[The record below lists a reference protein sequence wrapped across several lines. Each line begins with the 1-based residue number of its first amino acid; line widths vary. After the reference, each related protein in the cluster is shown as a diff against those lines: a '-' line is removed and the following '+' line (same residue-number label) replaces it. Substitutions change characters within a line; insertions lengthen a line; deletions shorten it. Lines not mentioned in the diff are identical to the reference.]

1 MIDLPVL
8 FIHGFP
14 FDSLMWR
21 HQIAAL
27 SRWKRVVPDL
37 WGAGLANIPASA
49 GPCSIADHATS
60 LVGTLDSL
68 HVDEVVVCGQSM
80 GGYIAFELLRAFP
93 TRVRAAILCSTK
105 AAADTPEARR
115 GRDAMAVKAE
125 REGPRGIAAELV
137 PKLLARATLEH
148 QPAVV
153 REVTTMIERQPLYGI
168 VVTLRALR
176 DRPDSTPL
184 LGQIRIPVLVLAGDD
199 DQITPPAGMQAMAR
213 AIPGARFMLIPEA
226 GHLSPLEQPE
236 PVNRAIERFLD
247 EL

>member
-14 FDSLMWR
+14 FDSAMWR
-21 HQIAAL
+21 HQVAAL
-27 SRWKRVVPDL
+27 SRWERIVPDL
-37 WGAGLANIPASA
+37 WGAGLVNIPAAA
-49 GPCSIADHATS
+49 GPFSLAEQATR
-60 LVGTLDSL
+60 LVGMLDDL
-68 HVDEVVVCGQSM
+68 QVDEVVVCSQSM
-80 GGYIAFELLRAFP
+80 GGYITFELLRTFP
-93 TRVRAAILCSTK
+93 ARVRAAILCNTK
-105 AAADTPEARR
+105 ATADTPEAKR
-115 GRDAMAVKAE
+115 GRDTMAATAE
-125 REGPRGIAAELV
+125 REGPGAIAAELV
-137 PKLLARATLEH
+137 PRVLARVTQER

-153 REVTTMIERQPLYGI
+153 REVTTMIERQPVYGM

-184 LGQIRIPVLVLAGDD
+184 LGQIRIPVLVVAGDD

-213 AIPGARFMLIPEA
+213 AMPGARFMLIPEA

-236 PVNRAIERFLD
+236 PVNRAIERFLN

>member
-14 FDSLMWR
+14 FDSSMWR

-27 SRWKRVVPDL
+27 SNWRRVVPDL

-49 GPCSIADHATS
+49 GPYAIAEQATS
-60 LVGTLDSL
+60 LVGTLDDL
-68 HVDEVVVCGQSM
+68 HIDEVVVCGQSM

-93 TRVRAAILCSTK
+93 ARVRAAILCSTK
-105 AAADTPEARR
+105 ATADTPEAKR
-115 GRDAMAVKAE
+115 GRDVMASKAE
-125 REGPRGIAAELV
+125 REGPGAIAAELV
-137 PKLLARATLEH
+137 PKLLARATLER

-153 REVTTMIERQPLYGI
+153 REVTTMIERQPVYGM

-184 LGQIRIPVLVLAGDD
+184 LGQIRIPVLVVAGDD
-199 DQITPPAGMQAMAR
+199 DQITPAAGMEEMAR
-213 AIPGARFMLIPEA
+213 AIPGAQFTVIPGS
-226 GHLSPLEQPE
+226 GHLSPLEQPQA
-236 PVNRAIERFLD
+236 VNAALNAFLAQ
-247 EL
+247 L

>member
-14 FDSLMWR
+14 FDSSMWR

-27 SRWKRVVPDL
+27 SNWERVVPDL

-49 GPCSIADHATS
+49 GPYLIADQATS
-60 LVGTLDSL
+60 LVRTLDDL

-80 GGYIAFELLRAFP
+80 GGYVAFELLRAFP

-105 AAADTPEARR
+105 ATADTPEAKR
-115 GRDAMAVKAE
+115 GRDTMAAKAE
-125 REGPRGIAAELV
+125 REGPGAIAAELV
-137 PKLLARATLEH
+137 PKLLARVTLER

-153 REVTTMIERQPLYGI
+153 REVTTMIERQPVYGM

-176 DRPDSTPL
+176 DRPDSTAL
-184 LGQIRIPVLVLAGDD
+184 LGQIRIPVLVVAGDD
-199 DQITPPAGMQAMAR
+199 DQIAPAAGMEEMAR
-213 AIPGARFMLIPEA
+213 AIRGAQFRVIPGS
-226 GHLSPLEQPE
+226 GHLSPLEQPQA
-236 PVNRAIERFLD
+236 VNAALNSFLAQ
-247 EL
+247 L

>member
-1 MIDLPVL
+1 MIDLPIL

-14 FDSLMWR
+14 FDNSMWR

-49 GPCSIADHATS
+49 GPYSIADQATS
-60 LVGTLDSL
+60 LVGTLDNL

-125 REGPRGIAAELV
+125 REGPRAIAAELV

-153 REVTTMIERQPLYGI
+153 REVTTMIERQPLYGM

-184 LGQIRIPVLVLAGDD
+184 LGRIRIPVLVVAGDD
-199 DQITPPAGMQAMAR
+199 DRIAPAAGMEEMAR
-213 AIPGARFMLIPEA
+213 AIPGAQFTVIA
-226 GHLSPLEQPE
+226 GSGHLAPLEQPQA
-236 PVNRAIERFLD
+236 VNDAVNAFLAQ
-247 EL
+247 L

>member
-27 SRWKRVVPDL
+27 SNWERVVPDL
-37 WGAGLANIPASA
+37 WGAGLVNIPASA
-49 GPCSIADHATS
+49 GPYSIADQATS
-60 LVGTLDSL
+60 LVATLDDL

-105 AAADTPEARR
+105 ATADTQEAQL
-115 GRDAMAVKAE
+115 GRDAMAARAE
-125 REGPRGIAAELV
+125 REGPGAIAAELV
-137 PKLLARATLEH
+137 PKLLARVTLER

-153 REVTTMIERQPLYGI
+153 REVTTMIERQPVYGM

-176 DRPDSTPL
+176 DRLDSTPF
-184 LGQIRIPVLVLAGDD
+184 LGQIPIPVLVVAGDD

-213 AIPGARFMLIPEA
+213 AIPGARFVLIPEA
-226 GHLSPLEQPE
+226 GHLSPLEQPKA
-236 PVNRAIERFLD
+236 VNRAIQLFL
-247 EL
+247 EGL

>member
-1 MIDLPVL
+1 MIDLPIL

-14 FDSLMWR
+14 FDNSMWR

-27 SRWKRVVPDL
+27 SSWERVVPDL
-37 WGAGLANIPASA
+37 WGAGLVNIPASA
-49 GPCSIADHATS
+49 GPYSIADQATS
-60 LVGTLDSL
+60 LVATLDDL
-68 HVDEVVVCGQSM
+68 DVDEVVVCGQSM
-80 GGYIAFELLRAFP
+80 GGYVAFELLRAFP
-93 TRVRAAILCSTK
+93 TRVRAAILCNTK
-105 AAADTPEARR
+105 ATADTPEAKL
-115 GRDAMAVKAE
+115 GRDTMAAKAE
-125 REGPRGIAAELV
+125 REGPGAIAAELV
-137 PKLLARATLEH
+137 PKLLARVTLER

-153 REVTTMIERQPLYGI
+153 REVTTMIERQPLYGM

-184 LGQIRIPVLVLAGDD
+184 LGQIRIPVLVVAGDD

-247 EL
+247 AL